1 MYRSY
6 YLRIT
11 FFLSLSILAWL
22 PVSSFAFNHLRAN
35 SASTESDVFP
45 DPPGLR
51 DAVQFWRQV
60 FGVWRGNQVTL
71 HDNEYLGAVYEV
83 IHLPSSWR
91 EELSSGQKEYIQ
103 DRREA
108 LEKKLEALENRLRYG
123 LSLNTELQGL
133 HDVIVRAAGKFAV
146 YGAARRVRQQR
157 GMRERFLE
165 GLQTSGR
172 YDTHMREVFRNA
184 RLPEDLAYLPHIES
198 SFVNHSR
205 SQAGAAG
212 VWQFMRST
220 GALYM
225 MINEAVDERFDPVF
239 AARGAARYLGG
250 AYQRLGDWGLAI
262 TSYNHGINGMA
273 AARDQYGR
281 DIEKIVRNYKGR
293 LFGFASR
300 NFYAEFLAVRSIIGD
315 LNKYFPGGVRLDP
328 PIDRARVRLM
338 YPATLAQLANDYGI
352 GTGFVQALNPALTQP
367 VINGRIA
374 LPAGTELWLPEH
386 TVANRGSVTVN
397 TRKYGTSPLEKPI
410 FKPVFRALR
419 NTAPN
424 KPVRVTASRPSPV
437 KKTASRKSKFHLV
450 RKGESPYGIASRYG
464 VQVGTMMAFNDL
476 RPDDV
481 IRPGQQ
487 LRIPMK

>member
-11 FFLSLSILAWL
+11 LFLSLTVLAWL
-22 PVSSFAFNHLRAN
+22 PGASSAYNQPRAN
-35 SASTESDVFP
+35 SASAESDVFP

-60 FGVWRGNQVTL
+60 FGVWRGNQVAL

-91 EELSSGQKEYIQ
+91 EELSFGQKEYIK

-108 LEKKLEALENRLRYG
+108 LVNRLSALENRLRYG
-123 LSLNTELQGL
+123 LPLDTELQGL
-133 HDVIVRAAGKFAV
+133 HDAIVKAAGKFAV
-146 YGAARRVRQQR
+146 YGAAQRVRQQR

-172 YDTHMREVFRNA
+172 YDTHIRKVFRNA

-198 SFVNHSR
+198 AFENHSR
-205 SQAGAAG
+205 SQVGAAG

-220 GALYM
+220 GKLYM
-225 MINEAVDERFDPVF
+225 MINEAVDERFDPIF
-239 AARGAARYLGG
+239 AARGAARYLSG

-262 TSYNHGINGMA
+262 TSYNHGINGLA
-273 AARDQYGR
+273 AARNEYGPN
-281 DIEKIVRNYKGR
+281 IEKIVRNYKGR

-300 NFYAEFLAVRSIIGD
+300 NFYAEFLAVRSIIGNLD
-315 LNKYFPGGVRLDP
+315 KYFPGGVRLDP
-328 PIDRARVRLM
+328 PIDHARVRLM
-338 YPATLAQLANDYGI
+338 YPATLAQLANDYGV
-352 GTGFVQALNPALTQP
+352 GAGFLQTLNPALTQP
-367 VINGRIA
+367 VINGRIP
-374 LPAGTELWLPEH
+374 LPAGTELWLPKH
-386 TVANRGSVTVN
+386 TVSDPGSITVY
-397 TRKYGTSPLEKPI
+397 TRKQAAFPLEKS
-410 FKPVFRALR
+410 VFRAVSSVPKKQ
-419 NTAPN
+419 A
-424 KPVRVTASRPSPV
+424 RVAKGRPSPV
-437 KKTASRKSKFHLV
+437 KKAASRKSKLHVV

-464 VQVGTMMAFNDL
+464 VRVRTMMVYNDL

-487 LRIPMK
+487 LWIPMK